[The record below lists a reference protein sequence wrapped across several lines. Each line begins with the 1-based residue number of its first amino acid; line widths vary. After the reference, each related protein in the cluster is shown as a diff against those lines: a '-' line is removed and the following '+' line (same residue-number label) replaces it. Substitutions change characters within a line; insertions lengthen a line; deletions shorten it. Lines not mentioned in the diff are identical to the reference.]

1 MPAAAPT
8 RIASAE
14 FSLSNK
20 VRTFFECVFSETVFF
35 MGCIVD
41 FLSLLVIIKITLD
54 CNMLK
59 YKLQDE

>member
-41 FLSLLVIIKITLD
+41 FPFFACYYKNYIKIVT
-54 CNMLK
+54 C
-59 YKLQDE
+59 